1 MKREILHVDVNNA
14 FLSWTAIDRM
24 KNGENLDIRLIPSII
39 GGDEKQRHGVVLA
52 KSPIAKQFGI
62 KTGEPIFLARKKC
75 PKIQIYQSDFSVYHR
90 YSNDLYELL
99 LQYTNQIERF
109 SIDECFLDMTFF
121 LRGKDIKQIAVEIN
135 KRVKKELGF
144 TVNIR
149 NCSQ

>member
-62 KTGEPIFLARKKC
+62 KTGEPIFWQEKNV
-75 PKIQIYQSDFSVYHR
+75 PKFKFIKVIFLYTIDILMIYMNYYYNTQIKLNDF
-90 YSNDLYELL
+90 LL
-99 LQYTNQIERF
+99 TNVF
-109 SIDECFLDMTFF
+109 
-121 LRGKDIKQIAVEIN
+121 
-135 KRVKKELGF
+135 
-144 TVNIR
+144 
-149 NCSQ
+149 